1 MALEICGGNMRVK
14 CINNPYGFAIEVGK
28 IYEAEEQG
36 NYYDVYFGNNNWGVY
51 PKFMFM
57 RIYGEE
63 E

>member
-1 MALEICGGNMRVK
+1 MRVK